1 MKYLKHTFLPLICA
15 MAFVGCGDDGVDVDR
30 DLTFCVRAV
39 WNNGFGTRNSR
50 ADAGNG
56 DADNGGYNEDGS
68 PSNDPTNN
76 GPGINGNQ
84 DYYPDY
90 DSFAKYILS
99 ENREQ
104 IVIPFE
110 FYPSNIYLTCSNG
123 TPVTLTRT
131 QDNCNEHIDFLHYSA
146 DVVFRQLQV
155 ERDKLTFVATANVDP
170 IFGRPGDAAGPNNPI
185 LMGDV
190 LKGECNVRNIDDGHM
205 QLTLHHT
212 KALVRF
218 GFKVDEKYDK
228 VRYVRITDIKLNE
241 SINCVIINHV
251 LTTDGTMI
259 AYAYIDPTAVDWL
272 SGDTQISCTYNIY
285 DKDSFDDAYAAAV
298 TEHLTRKAVTAK
310 NTFKFGNL
318 KKNGV
323 SVTSPIQAGYYYDV
337 MVTINPDYLYVL
349 AEHDNKHMKID

>member
-1 MKYLKHTFLPLICA
+1 MKHLKHTFLPLICA
-15 MAFVGCGDDGVDVDR
+15 MAFVGCSDDAGDADR
-30 DLTFCVRAV
+30 DVTFCVRAV
-39 WNNGFGTRNSR
+39 WNNGFETRNTR

-56 DADNGGYNEDGS
+56 YNDDGS

-90 DSFAKYILS
+90 DAYDRYILS

-110 FYPSNIYLTCSNG
+110 FYPASISLTCSNG
-123 TPVTLTRT
+123 IPVTLTKT
-131 QDNCNEHIDFLHYSA
+131 QNNCNDHKDFLHYSA
-146 DVVFRQLQV
+146 DVIFRENQV
-155 ERDKLTFVATANVDP
+155 KRDGLTFEAKAIVDP
-170 IFGRPGDAAGPNNPI
+170 IFGRPGDVSTPNNPI
-185 LMGDV
+185 VMSDV
-190 LKGECNVRNIDDGHM
+190 LEGECGVQYIDNGHM

-218 GFKVDEKYDK
+218 GFKVAEKYDK
-228 VRYVRITDIKLNE
+228 VRYVRIIGIKLNN
-241 SINCVIINHV
+241 SIDCHIVKHV

-259 AYAYIDPTAVDWL
+259 AYAYIDPKEIDWL
-272 SGDTQISCTYNIY
+272 DGDTEVSCTYNIY
-285 DKDSFDDAYAAAV
+285 DKDSSQDAYDA
-298 TEHLTRKAVTAK
+298 TDNHLTRKAVTAK
-310 NTFKFGNL
+310 NAFKFGNL

-323 SVTSPIQAGYYYDV
+323 SVSKIEAGYYYDV

-349 AEHDNKHMKID
+349 AEHDDKHMKIE